1 MADEFR
7 HPGSAILIVALE
19 IVAVE
24 KSQVL
29 TIGVEN
35 LKHPHIGL
43 VDGKVMPLFEGD
55 AIELIGGVKDAV
67 LQYTVEFEVGL
78 YLRIIDVVAGF
89 ADLLGVEVPVIGLN
103 LEATL
108 LGIDDGLDV
117 FRFASG
123 LCSGGGDDGIH
134 ELQRGFRC
142 FGHLIFELPRGKGR
156 IAEEF
161 RFLRAELRQASDGV
175 TGVIGVA
182 TFGAVPGVFEDGL
195 TRLAIA
201 K

>member
-1 MADEFR
+1 MSKLVEHGNDVGEADQGGLAFGWLRQIGDIVDDRGGSEQRRLADEFR

-78 YLRIIDVVAGF
+78 YLRIIDVEAGF

-123 LCSGGGDDGIH
+123 LCSGGGEI
-134 ELQRGFRC
+134 
-142 FGHLIFELPRGKGR
+142 GR
-156 IAEEF
+156 
-161 RFLRAELRQASDGV
+161 
-175 TGVIGVA
+175 
-182 TFGAVPGVFEDGL
+182 
-195 TRLAIA
+195 
-201 K
+201 